1 MVQKIT
7 FATNNQNPVDLR
19 DLKAND
25 ERQAQLELDIAQ
37 LGYRYLR
44 KRSSERPTQ
53 QDITSSEAA
62 AAVLAVWRK
71 APHQA
76 KSSTREH
83 FGKLYNRIFTSN
95 LNGTQIISA
104 TLLSRIA
111 DSRHRQPANNDP
123 DFVRYASYFIAMQMG
138 KYLLRDLKLQR
149 VDDLNHQHFLRV
161 QELIQNQGSE
171 YFDRGVKDIEDAIH
185 RLYSASALSLQQ
197 LSATFRRGDLISQ
210 LADF

>member
-1 MVQKIT
+1 
-7 FATNNQNPVDLR
+7 
-19 DLKAND
+19 
-25 ERQAQLELDIAQ
+25 LELDIAQ